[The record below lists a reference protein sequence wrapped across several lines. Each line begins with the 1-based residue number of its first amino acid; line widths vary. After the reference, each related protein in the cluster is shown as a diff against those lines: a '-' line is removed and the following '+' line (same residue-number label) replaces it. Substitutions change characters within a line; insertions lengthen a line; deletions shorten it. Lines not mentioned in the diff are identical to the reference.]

1 MVQSLLELQTKAMAK
16 ADFHLV
22 TFVQENFLNNH
33 VSVGGDILY
42 RVLTFSDNVILLR
55 STMSS

>member
-1 MVQSLLELQTKAMAK
+1 MAQSLLELQTKATAK

-33 VSVGGDILY
+33 VREMAETCHLVE
-42 RVLTFSDNVILLR
+42 
-55 STMSS
+55 